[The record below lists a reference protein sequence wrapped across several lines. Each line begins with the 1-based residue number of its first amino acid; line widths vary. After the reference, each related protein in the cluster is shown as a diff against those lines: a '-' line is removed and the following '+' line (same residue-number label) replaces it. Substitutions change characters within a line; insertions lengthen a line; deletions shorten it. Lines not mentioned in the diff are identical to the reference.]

1 MLEVFFIQ
9 IIKSH
14 YVSIWIFTGPR
25 PQLTHNQG
33 RQRRHTAQHRA
44 CTLTK
49 RCKWLLDTCRTIPE
63 GLMQMGSRLRTIEMD
78 ATVCA
83 LVTNM
88 PKNLPAARRWVIQ
101 GLIYATTQQNGTK
114 HAENTEGCT
123 ATARRPRLGARS
135 CDHLGDLL

>member
-1 MLEVFFIQ
+1 MDIHRPQ
-9 IIKSH
+9 A
-14 YVSIWIFTGPR
+14 R

-44 CTLTK
+44 CALTQ
-49 RCKWLLDTCRTIPE
+49 RSKWLLDTCRTIPE

-78 ATVCA
+78 ANVRT

-101 GLIYATTQQNGTK
+101 GLVHARIHQNGTK
-114 HAENTEGCT
+114 HVANTSISLQRPVG
-123 ATARRPRLGARS
+123 RRCGHGAVTI
-135 CDHLGDLL
+135 